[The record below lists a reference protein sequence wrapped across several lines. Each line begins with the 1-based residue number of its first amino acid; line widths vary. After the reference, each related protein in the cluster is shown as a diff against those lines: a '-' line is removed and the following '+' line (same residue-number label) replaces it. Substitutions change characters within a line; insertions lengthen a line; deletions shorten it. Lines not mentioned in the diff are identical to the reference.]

1 MKHTDIKKIVSAPAE
16 FFDKEVS
23 VCGWVRS
30 YRDSKNMAFIAINDG
45 TTLNHMQIVID
56 KNAIANLEDGVKHV
70 GSSVF
75 VKGIAVKSFN
85 KNQEIEINAEEVK
98 LLGDCPLDYPIQKA
112 KTSLDYLRTLPHL
125 RVRTNTF
132 NAIFRVRSK
141 LSAAIHR
148 YFQERDYMYVHT
160 PIITGS
166 D

>member
-75 VKGIAVKSFN
+75 VKGIAVKSFSN
-85 KNQEIEINAEEVK
+85 SQGRFSLFEWGNRGGNRRAIS
-98 LLGDCPLDYPIQKA
+98 LL
-112 KTSLDYLRTLPHL
+112 R
-125 RVRTNTF
+125 R
-132 NAIFRVRSK
+132 
-141 LSAAIHR
+141 
-148 YFQERDYMYVHT
+148 
-160 PIITGS
+160 
-166 D
+166 